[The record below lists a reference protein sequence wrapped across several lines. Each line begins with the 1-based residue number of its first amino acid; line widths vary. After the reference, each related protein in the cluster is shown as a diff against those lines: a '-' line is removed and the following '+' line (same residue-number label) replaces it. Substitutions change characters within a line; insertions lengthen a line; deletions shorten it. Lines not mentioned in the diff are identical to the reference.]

1 MLVSVETVNSSKEIS
16 VQKVSE
22 KVILGDINST
32 VSGKI
37 KRDLCTLY
45 ACS

>member
-16 VQKVSE
+16 VQKVSK
-22 KVILGDINST
+22 KVILGDINFT
-32 VSGKI
+32 VSGKV
-37 KRDLCTLY
+37 KRDLYTWY